1 MVSVIYFWV
10 SLFVLMM
17 AGLGSPKIPRG
28 ANVNVHQILAKI
40 DYSQITRLAANCR
53 KFSSEN
59 VILLYLEDN

>member
-1 MVSVIYFWV
+1 
-10 SLFVLMM
+10 MM
-17 AGLGSPKIPRG
+17 AGLGSPKIPRR

-59 VILLYLEDN
+59 VILLYLEDD